1 MLFLHLITDAYNS
14 PFPWLGT
21 NYVQDILEGKTTWS
35 FHRTS
40 PETGSGES
48 LQQTETQML
57 PLLSNISFY
66 NTSFNVF
73 LIKLHIAFLPKLLE
87 EMCTDQK
94 DQCKQSLSPVSAV
107 SSNTESFFSWLK
119 SNMAETAE
127 I

>member
-1 MLFLHLITDAYNS
+1 M
-14 PFPWLGT
+14 
-21 NYVQDILEGKTTWS
+21 TWS

-48 LQQTETQML
+48 LQQAKTQML

-94 DQCKQSLSPVSAV
+94 EQCTPSPVSAV
-107 SSNTESFFSWLK
+107 CSNTESFLSWLK